1 MEYPIVIWPAPVL
14 LERAKPFLWDPQD
27 PEANALYLDKLTA
40 VMLAAMIH
48 AHGIGIAAPQIGESV
63 RVVLAVDKADPTR
76 KLHTLIN
83 PEIIE
88 NHVEIDSKNEQCL
101 SLPGE
106 GFDVV
111 RFKRILVKY
120 QDMDGK
126 SQTMFAEGFFAIELQ
141 HEIDHLDGKLLVD
154 KVSQTKRTM
163 IRDRMNL
170 LKKKQKRAG
179 DTWLN
184 LDELAE
190 KLLIAE
196 AVASS

>member
-1 MEYPIVIWPAPVL
+1 VEYPIVIWPAPVL
-14 LERAKPFLWDPQD
+14 MERANPFLWDPQD
-27 PEANALYLDKLTA
+27 PEANANYLDKLTA
-40 VMLAAMIH
+40 VMLAAMLR

-63 RVVLAVDKADPTR
+63 RVVLSVDKEDKDR

-106 GFDVV
+106 SFDVV
-111 RFKRILVKY
+111 RFKRILVRY

-126 SQTMFAEGFFAIELQ
+126 SQTMFAEGFFSIELQ

-154 KVSQTKRTM
+154 QVSQTKRTM

-170 LKKKQKRAG
+170 LKKKQKRTG
-179 DTWLN
+179 DTWVSLN
-184 LDELAE
+184 DLAE
-190 KLLIAE
+190 RLLIAE
-196 AVASS
+196 AAAS